1 MGNERARPAGLR
13 QGAVVPRDVDHHR
26 DARRVVHRAFE
37 EGATGAEMRPLD
49 DGDSVIGNTLLSGR
63 VSPPAVNSADH
74 AVGYHNGFIAISWRQ
89 ARTVVSSVQVRSRLN
104 EHADRKRNLGVI
116 SARPFRSPTSSSLD
130 STQHAGALPST
141 TSELY

>member
-13 QGAVVPRDVDHHR
+13 HGAVVPRDVDHHR

-37 EGATGAEMRPLD
+37 EGATGAEMRPLV

-74 AVGYHNGFIAISWRQ
+74 AVGYREPRPRPR
-89 ARTVVSSVQVRSRLN
+89 ARTLGMKDVRRQEIAMKSRVHRHHHTRRCQPDGGLNPLSPVV
-104 EHADRKRNLGVI
+104 HA
-116 SARPFRSPTSSSLD
+116 S
-130 STQHAGALPST
+130 
-141 TSELY
+141 